1 MTMIP
6 AAIFVEI
13 PEESLPAGPQGLSAY
28 QIWLN
33 NGHQGTETDFL
44 SWLRNGQIASG
55 CVRKIVSSSLAP
67 GANTASASY
76 ITTGL
81 SCQIDVQAGEK
92 VLVDVRGMCNHTGQQ
107 IVHFTLKRGAVELT
121 PANHTGLACARIDI
135 ADGCRALGFQHHDTP
150 PEPGTYTYELFWR
163 NTNAGSAY
171 LGRRPSDTIMMVP
184 TTMTLKAYTP

>member
-1 MTMIP
+1 MIQST
-6 AAIFVEI
+6 IYVDI
-13 PEESLPAGPQGLSAY
+13 PDESLPAGPQGLSAY

-55 CVRKIVSSSLAP
+55 CVRKIVSASLAP

-81 SCQIDVQAGEK
+81 SCQIDVQAGEN
-92 VLVDVRGMCNHTGQQ
+92 VMIDVRGMCNHTSQQ
-107 IVHFTLKRGAVELT
+107 IVHFALKRNETELI
-121 PANHTGLACARIDI
+121 PVNHTGLACVRIDI
-135 ADGCRALGFQHHDTP
+135 ADGCRALDFQHHDQP
-150 PEPGTYTYELFWR
+150 VAGTHVYELLWR
-163 NTNAGSAY
+163 NTNSGVAY
-171 LGRRPSDTIMMVP
+171 LGRRPSDAIMMVP